1 MRYGSSLYR
10 FRTTGVTE
18 RLILVNVGVFVIFI
32 LLKIFAFL
40 FQSESFIVTIQ
51 DWLVVPSDL
60 HKLVFR
66 PWTVI
71 TYAFMHAGF
80 WHILGNMLILY
91 FAGRFFMT
99 YFSPRQMLNYYFM
112 GALVGA
118 LFFLLSYNV
127 FPVFQQDREF
137 RLLGASA
144 AVMAILVG
152 VATYA
157 PNMMIRF
164 FIVNLKLWWIAAF
177 FVAKDLISIPIDNP
191 GGHIAHLGG
200 AALGFFYSRQLLRG
214 HDIGGGF
221 ERVMDRVVGIFSSTS
236 PKTAKTPF
244 KKVYR
249 NKTKP
254 TAERGAYESHQPR
267 RSASHKEKQE
277 KIDAILDKISKNG
290 YDSLSKEEK
299 EFLFS
304 VSED

>member
-1 MRYGSSLYR
+1 MRYGGGFYR
-10 FRTTGVTE
+10 FQTTGVTE
-18 RLILVNVGVFVIFI
+18 RLILVNVGVFVFFI

-40 FQSESFIVTIQ
+40 FQSDGFVETLQ
-51 DWLVVPSDL
+51 NWLVVPSDL

-91 FAGRFFMT
+91 FSGRFFLT
-99 YFSPRQMLNYYFM
+99 YFSPKQMLNYYFM
-112 GALVGA
+112 GALAGA
-118 LFFLLSYNV
+118 LFFLLSYNI
-127 FPVFQQDREF
+127 FPVFQQNRDF

-152 VATYA
+152 VATYS
-157 PNMMIRF
+157 PQMMIRF

-177 FVAKDLISIPIDNP
+177 FVAKDLISIPINNP

-200 AALGFFYSRQLLRG
+200 AALGFFYSRQLVKGR
-214 HDIGGGF
+214 DIGGWF
-221 ERVMDRVVGIFSSTS
+221 ERILDRIVGLFT
-236 PKTAKTPF
+236 PHQKAGKTPF

-254 TAERGAYESHQPR
+254 TARRGAYHSGQQH
-267 RSASHKEKQE
+267 RSSSHKDKQE

>member
-1 MRYGSSLYR
+1 MRFTSYKYG
-10 FRTTGVTE
+10 FNATGTVE
-18 RLILVNVGVFVIFI
+18 RLIIVNVAVFVVFI
-32 LLKIFAFL
+32 LLKVVAFL
-40 FQSESFIVTIQ
+40 FQSNSLVETLQ
-51 DWLVVPSDL
+51 DWLIVPSDL

-66 PWTVI
+66 PWVVI

-91 FAGRFFMT
+91 FSGRFFLT
-99 YFSPRQMLNYYFM
+99 YFSEKRLLNYYFM
-112 GALVGA
+112 GALAGA
-118 LFFLLSYNV
+118 LFFLLSYNL
-127 FPVFQQDREF
+127 FPAFAGSSDF

-152 VATYA
+152 VATYS

-200 AALGFFYSRQLLRG
+200 ATLGFIYSRQLLAGR
-214 HDIGGGF
+214 DIGSWF
-221 ERVMDRVVGIFSSTS
+221 ERLMDNLVGLFIPAKKSS
-236 PKTAKTPF
+236 KTPF
-244 KKVYR
+244 KKVYKNR
-249 NKTKP
+249 TKP
-254 TAERGAYESHQPR
+254 MAQRGAYQARKPQNTSNKR
-267 RSASHKEKQE
+267 EKQE

-304 VSED
+304 VSKD